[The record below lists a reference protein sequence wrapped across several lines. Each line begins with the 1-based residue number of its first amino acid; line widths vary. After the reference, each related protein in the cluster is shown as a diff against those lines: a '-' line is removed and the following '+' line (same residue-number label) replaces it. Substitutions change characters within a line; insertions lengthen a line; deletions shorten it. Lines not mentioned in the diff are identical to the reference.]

1 MVTHG
6 ELVQA
11 VDLETI
17 RPFHDHP
24 FHVNNDAELEAL
36 KESIRENGI
45 LTPAV
50 VRPKGDGTY
59 EMISGHRRMA
69 ACKALGLSKMPV
81 IVREMDDD
89 TATLMMVDSNRQ
101 REHLLPSE
109 KAFAYRMRME
119 ALSRRGHY
127 VRDME
132 RETGENGKMI
142 QRYIRLTYLIQPLLT
157 LVDEGKMGITPAV
170 ELSYLTKEE
179 QEYVLQAIETEQ
191 IIPSVAQAKELRAY
205 AAKGELDLETP
216 LDVFYA
222 GKGKQREKL
231 ILSMD
236 RFEPY
241 FPIDATPREIE
252 DKLVSLLQ
260 REREQN
266 RRRSDY
272 ER

>member
-1 MVTHG
+1 MRNDDDMDQ
-6 ELVQA
+6 LVA
-11 VDLETI
+11 SI
-17 RPFHDHP
+17 
-24 FHVNNDAELEAL
+24 
-36 KESIRENGI
+36 KERGI
-45 LTPAV
+45 ITPV
-50 VRPKGDGTY
+50 MLRKKEDGRY

-69 ACKALGLSKMPV
+69 ACKALGLNKMPV
-81 IVREMDDD
+81 IVRELDDD
-89 TATLMMVDSNRQ
+89 TATLMMVDANRQ

-142 QRYIRLTYLIQPLLT
+142 QRYIRLTYLIQPLLR
-157 LVDEGKMGITPAV
+157 LVDENKMGITPAV
-170 ELSYLTKEE
+170 ELSYLAEEE
-179 QEYVLQAIETEQ
+179 QEYVLQAIETEE
-191 IIPSVAQAKELRAY
+191 IIPSVAQAKEMRAC
-205 AAKGELDLETP
+205 AAKGELDLEKP
-216 LDVFYA
+216 LDILYE

-252 DKLVSLLQ
+252 NKLISLLQ

-266 RRRSDY
+266 RRRSDH

>member
-1 MVTHG
+1 MVTQG

-11 VDLETI
+11 VDLSLI

-24 FHVNNDAELEAL
+24 FHVNDDAEMEAL
-36 KESIRENGI
+36 KESIRDSGL
-45 LTPAV
+45 LTPAI
-50 VRPKGDGTY
+50 VRPKSDGTY

-69 ACKALGLSKMPV
+69 ACKALGLNKMPV
-81 IVREMDDD
+81 IVRELDDD
-89 TATLMMVDSNRQ
+89 TATLMMVDANRQ

-142 QRYIRLTYLIQPLLT
+142 QRYIRLTYLIPPLLR
-157 LVDEGKMGITPAV
+157 LVDENKMGITPAV
-170 ELSYLTKEE
+170 ELSYLAEEE
-179 QEYVLQAIETEQ
+179 QEYVLQAIETEE
-191 IIPSVAQAKELRAY
+191 IIPSVAQAKEMRAC
-205 AAKGELDLETP
+205 AAKGELDLEKP
-216 LDVFYA
+216 LDILYE

-252 DKLVSLLQ
+252 NKLISLLQ

-266 RRRSDY
+266 RRRSDH